1 MGSSG
6 AVFFGAGLRGEAFRV
21 AVVRRVRVLPP
32 VLRLLPALRRRPG
45 MAIPPSILRH
55 RRGRG

>member
-45 MAIPPSILRH
+45 MATPPVDPPAP
-55 RRGRG
+55 